1 MYPEIS
7 GSIFRQSNIQLR
19 ENVMSKK
26 VLVNLD
32 MNKNQLEN
40 VVIHNLA
47 TDPAT
52 GTLGQVIYN
61 TAEKQVK
68 QWNGSAWKA
77 IGSDVDTALSSTSTN
92 PVQNKVINTALANKV
107 DKVSGKVLSSNDYT
121 DAEKQQ
127 LASLVAGTITVDS
140 ELSDSSENPV
150 QNKVVKAA
158 LDNKLDASLL
168 GGEITPQQPSK
179 LTQAG
184 AVIQYVGNQLKALPK
199 EQFLDLTKTTFVQS
213 FAWSSTTY
221 PNSTNPN
228 LDGKPVMVLALKNSS
243 DDTVAY
249 SFLNMYELV
258 DTYTGTSPITVS
270 GRTVS
275 HANSNVTVGSYGLAS
290 NATPSFGDTFNVPYV
305 TVDAKGHVTAA
316 STKTVTVPNAI
327 ASAKAI
333 GLMSPAMYNDLIAI
347 GTSAR
352 RTDNI
357 MTNNTTAVLSAGE
370 TSLDITLPTV
380 SGKNDVYYA
389 VVDAYVTIDNAY
401 QQPVIVDWAVSGT
414 KITVSI
420 AKAVTFDINIELTYY
435 LE

>member
-158 LDNKLDASLL
+158 LDNKLNANLL

-221 PNSTNPN
+221 PDSTNPN

-275 HANSNVTVGSYGLAS
+275 HANSNVTAGSYGLAS
-290 NATPSFGDTFNVPYV
+290 NATPSFGSTFNVPYV

-316 STKTVTVPNAI
+316 STKTVTLPSKNIVKKVISAI
-327 ASAKAI
+327 PLEDTSSQIDIPGGADVI
-333 GLMSPAMYNDLIAI
+333 GVVVRTLD
-347 GTSAR
+347 GTMVVADVQIEYDS
-352 RTDNI
+352 
-357 MTNNTTAVLSAGE
+357 V
-370 TSLDITLPTV
+370 TV
-380 SGKNDVYYA
+380 SVAKVYSEALFISIY
-389 VVDAYVTIDNAY
+389 YV
-401 QQPVIVDWAVSGT
+401 
-414 KITVSI
+414 
-420 AKAVTFDINIELTYY
+420 EM
-435 LE
+435 

>member
-158 LDNKLDASLL
+158 LDNKLDTSML
-168 GGEITPQQPSK
+168 GGEITPQQASK
-179 LTQAG
+179 IPQAG
-184 AVIQYVGNQLKALPK
+184 AVIAYVANQLSALPK

-213 FAWSSTTY
+213 FAWSSTAY

-275 HANSNVTVGSYGLAS
+275 HANSGVTAGSYGLAS
-290 NATPSFGDTFNVPYV
+290 DITPKFGEKFLVPYLTENATGHTTNASNHSVVIPNNV
-305 TVDAKGHVTAA
+305 A
-316 STKTVTVPNAI
+316 TVT
-327 ASAKAI
+327 SD
-333 GLMSPAMYNDLIAI
+333 GLMSKDDKNNLGVLYTNRLKEQTGVIAVGSKSTTLTMSNDWDTLISIHAYV
-347 GTSAR
+347 GSEE
-352 RTDNI
+352 
-357 MTNNTTAVLSAGE
+357 V
-370 TSLDITLPTV
+370 
-380 SGKNDVYYA
+380 
-389 VVDAYVTIDNAY
+389 VVDVNDTGDGGE
-401 QQPVIVDWAVSGT
+401 VV
-414 KITVSI
+414 VSI
-420 AKAVTFDINIELTYY
+420 AKPYTSAIDVVMVYADLT
-435 LE
+435 

>member
-158 LDNKLDASLL
+158 LDNKLNANLL

-221 PNSTNPN
+221 PDSTNPN

-275 HANSNVTVGSYGLAS
+275 HANSNVTAGSYGLSS
-290 NATPSFGDTFNVPYV
+290 NVTPAFGSTFNVPYV

-316 STKTVTVPNAI
+316 STQTVTLPSKNIVKKVISAI
-327 ASAKAI
+327 PLEDTSSQIDIPGGADVI
-333 GLMSPAMYNDLIAI
+333 GVVVRTLD
-347 GTSAR
+347 GTMVVADVQIEYDS
-352 RTDNI
+352 
-357 MTNNTTAVLSAGE
+357 V
-370 TSLDITLPTV
+370 TV
-380 SGKNDVYYA
+380 SVAKVYSEALFISIY
-389 VVDAYVTIDNAY
+389 YV
-401 QQPVIVDWAVSGT
+401 
-414 KITVSI
+414 
-420 AKAVTFDINIELTYY
+420 EM
-435 LE
+435 

>member
-158 LDNKLDASLL
+158 LDNKLDTSML
-168 GGEITPQQPSK
+168 GGEITPQQASK
-179 LTQAG
+179 IPQAG
-184 AVIQYVGNQLKALPK
+184 AVIAYVANQLSALPK

-213 FAWSSTTY
+213 FAWSSTAY

-275 HANSNVTVGSYGLAS
+275 HANSGVTAGSYGLAS
-290 NATPSFGDTFNVPYV
+290 DITPKFGEKFLVPYLTENATGHTTNASNHSVVIPNNV
-305 TVDAKGHVTAA
+305 A
-316 STKTVTVPNAI
+316 TVT
-327 ASAKAI
+327 SD
-333 GLMSPAMYNDLIAI
+333 GLMSKDDKNNLGVLYTNRLKEQTGVIAVGSKSTTLTMSNDWDTLISIHAYV
-347 GTSAR
+347 GSEE
-352 RTDNI
+352 
-357 MTNNTTAVLSAGE
+357 V
-370 TSLDITLPTV
+370 
-380 SGKNDVYYA
+380 
-389 VVDAYVTIDNAY
+389 VVDVNDTGDDGE
-401 QQPVIVDWAVSGT
+401 VV
-414 KITVSI
+414 VSI
-420 AKAVTFDINIELTYY
+420 AKPYTSAIDVVMVYADLA
-435 LE
+435 

>member
-158 LDNKLDASLL
+158 LDNKLDTSML
-168 GGEITPQQPSK
+168 GGEITPQQASK
-179 LTQAG
+179 IPQAG
-184 AVIQYVGNQLKALPK
+184 AVIAYVANQLSALPK

-213 FAWSSTTY
+213 FAWSSTAY

-275 HANSNVTVGSYGLAS
+275 HANSGVTAGSYGLAS
-290 NATPSFGDTFNVPYV
+290 DITPKFGEKFLVPYLTENATGHTTNASNHSVVIPNNV
-305 TVDAKGHVTAA
+305 A
-316 STKTVTVPNAI
+316 TVT
-327 ASAKAI
+327 SD
-333 GLMSPAMYNDLIAI
+333 GLMSKDDKNNLGVLYTNRLKEQTGVIAVGSKSTTLTMSNDWDTLISIHAYV
-347 GTSAR
+347 GSEE
-352 RTDNI
+352 
-357 MTNNTTAVLSAGE
+357 V
-370 TSLDITLPTV
+370 
-380 SGKNDVYYA
+380 
-389 VVDAYVTIDNAY
+389 VVDVNDTGDDGE
-401 QQPVIVDWAVSGT
+401 VV
-414 KITVSI
+414 VSI
-420 AKAVTFDINIELTYY
+420 AKPYTSAIDVVMVYADLT
-435 LE
+435 

>member
-158 LDNKLDASLL
+158 LDNKLDTSML
-168 GGEITPQQPSK
+168 GGEITPQQASK
-179 LTQAG
+179 IPQAG
-184 AVIQYVGNQLKALPK
+184 AVIAYVANQLSALPK

-275 HANSNVTVGSYGLAS
+275 HANSNVTAGSYGLAS
-290 NATPSFGDTFNVPYV
+290 DITPKFGEKFLVPYLTENATGHTTNASNHSVVIPNNV
-305 TVDAKGHVTAA
+305 A
-316 STKTVTVPNAI
+316 TVT
-327 ASAKAI
+327 SD
-333 GLMSPAMYNDLIAI
+333 GLMSKDDKNNLGVLYTNRLKKQTGVIAVGSKSTTLTMSNDWDILISIHAYV
-347 GTSAR
+347 GPEE
-352 RTDNI
+352 
-357 MTNNTTAVLSAGE
+357 V
-370 TSLDITLPTV
+370 
-380 SGKNDVYYA
+380 
-389 VVDAYVTIDNAY
+389 VVDVNDTGDGGE
-401 QQPVIVDWAVSGT
+401 VV
-414 KITVSI
+414 VSI
-420 AKAVTFDINIELTYY
+420 AKPYTSAIDVVMVYADLT
-435 LE
+435 

>member
-158 LDNKLDASLL
+158 LDNKLDTSML
-168 GGEITPQQPSK
+168 GGEITPQQASK
-179 LTQAG
+179 IPQAG

-213 FAWSSTTY
+213 FAWSNTTY
-221 PNSTNPN
+221 PDSTNPN

-275 HANSNVTVGSYGLAS
+275 HANSGVTAGSYGLAS
-290 NATPSFGDTFNVPYV
+290 DITPKFGEKFLVPYLTENATGHTTNASNHSVVIPNNV
-305 TVDAKGHVTAA
+305 A
-316 STKTVTVPNAI
+316 TVT
-327 ASAKAI
+327 SD
-333 GLMSPAMYNDLIAI
+333 GLMSKDDKNKLGVLYTNRLKEQTGVIAVGSKSTTLTMSNDWDILISIHAYV
-347 GTSAR
+347 GSEE
-352 RTDNI
+352 
-357 MTNNTTAVLSAGE
+357 V
-370 TSLDITLPTV
+370 
-380 SGKNDVYYA
+380 
-389 VVDAYVTIDNAY
+389 VVDVNDTGDGGE
-401 QQPVIVDWAVSGT
+401 VV
-414 KITVSI
+414 VSI
-420 AKAVTFDINIELTYY
+420 AKPYTSAIDVVMVYADLA
-435 LE
+435 

>member
-158 LDNKLDASLL
+158 LDNKLNANLL

-221 PNSTNPN
+221 PDSTNPN

-275 HANSNVTVGSYGLAS
+275 HANSGVTAGSCGQS
-290 NATPSFGDTFNVPYV
+290 TGGTPTWGDSVTIPYV
-305 TVDAKGHVTAA
+305 TVDEKGHVTAA
-316 STKTVTVPNAI
+316 KNSMVKIPDSI
-327 ASAKAI
+327 ASESAI
-333 GLMSPAMYNDLIAI
+333 GLMSKTDKSKLDGIAETIAAMKIKAARFPANS
-347 GTSAR
+347 TSC
-352 RTDNI
+352 N
-357 MTNNTTAVLSAGE
+357 
-370 TSLDITLPTV
+370 ITLP
-380 SGKNDVYYA
+380 SAA
-389 VVDAYVTIDNAY
+389 VVLSVSACTYSDEVAVVIDWHLDNHTVVCETAQVYDDDVIEVRVLYTI
-401 QQPVIVDWAVSGT
+401 GT
-414 KITVSI
+414 L
-420 AKAVTFDINIELTYY
+420 DYE
-435 LE
+435 

>member
-158 LDNKLDASLL
+158 LDNKLDTSML
-168 GGEITPQQPSK
+168 GGEITPQQASK
-179 LTQAG
+179 IPQAG

-213 FAWSSTTY
+213 FAWSNTTY
-221 PNSTNPN
+221 PDSTNPN

-275 HANSNVTVGSYGLAS
+275 HANSGVTAGSYGLAS
-290 NATPSFGDTFNVPYV
+290 DITPKFGEKFLVPYLTENATGHTTNASNHSVVIPNNV
-305 TVDAKGHVTAA
+305 A
-316 STKTVTVPNAI
+316 TVT
-327 ASAKAI
+327 SD
-333 GLMSPAMYNDLIAI
+333 GLMSKDDKNKLGVLYTNRLKEQTGVIAVGSKSTTLTMSNDWDILISIHAYV
-347 GTSAR
+347 GSEE
-352 RTDNI
+352 
-357 MTNNTTAVLSAGE
+357 V
-370 TSLDITLPTV
+370 
-380 SGKNDVYYA
+380 
-389 VVDAYVTIDNAY
+389 VVDVNDTGDDGE
-401 QQPVIVDWAVSGT
+401 VV
-414 KITVSI
+414 VSI
-420 AKAVTFDINIELTYY
+420 AKPYTSAIDVVMVYADLA
-435 LE
+435 

>member
-1 MYPEIS
+1 
-7 GSIFRQSNIQLR
+7 
-19 ENVMSKK
+19 MSKK

-150 QNKVVKAA
+150 QNKVVKTA
-158 LDNKLDASLL
+158 LDNKVDVGRIISEVHPQFGSSLP
-168 GGEITPQQPSK
+168 TN
-179 LTQAG
+179 A
-184 AVIQYVGNQLKALPK
+184 AVLQYVQAQLSALPK

-275 HANSNVTVGSYGLAS
+275 HANSGVTAGSYGLAS
-290 NATPSFGDTFNVPYV
+290 DITPKFGEKFLVPYLTENATGHTTNASNHSVVIPNNV
-305 TVDAKGHVTAA
+305 A
-316 STKTVTVPNAI
+316 TVT
-327 ASAKAI
+327 SD
-333 GLMSPAMYNDLIAI
+333 GLMSKDDKNKLGVLYTNRLKEQTGVIAVGSKSTTLTMSNDWDTLISIHAYV
-347 GTSAR
+347 GSEE
-352 RTDNI
+352 
-357 MTNNTTAVLSAGE
+357 V
-370 TSLDITLPTV
+370 
-380 SGKNDVYYA
+380 
-389 VVDAYVTIDNAY
+389 VVDVNDTGDDGE
-401 QQPVIVDWAVSGT
+401 VV
-414 KITVSI
+414 VSI
-420 AKAVTFDINIELTYY
+420 AKPYTSAIDVVMVYADLA
-435 LE
+435 

>member
-1 MYPEIS
+1 
-7 GSIFRQSNIQLR
+7 
-19 ENVMSKK
+19 MSKK

-150 QNKVVKAA
+150 QNKVVKTA
-158 LDNKLDASLL
+158 LDNKLDTSML
-168 GGEITPQQPSK
+168 GGEITPQQASK
-179 LTQAG
+179 IPQAG
-184 AVIQYVGNQLKALPK
+184 AVIAYVANQLSALPK

-213 FAWSSTTY
+213 FAWSSTAY

-275 HANSNVTVGSYGLAS
+275 HANSGVTAGSYGLAS
-290 NATPSFGDTFNVPYV
+290 DITPKFGEKFLVPYLTENATGHTTNASNHSVVIPNNV
-305 TVDAKGHVTAA
+305 A
-316 STKTVTVPNAI
+316 TVT
-327 ASAKAI
+327 SD
-333 GLMSPAMYNDLIAI
+333 GLMSKDDKNNLGVLYTNRLKEQTGVIAVGSKSTTLTMSNDWDTLISIHAYV
-347 GTSAR
+347 GSEE
-352 RTDNI
+352 
-357 MTNNTTAVLSAGE
+357 V
-370 TSLDITLPTV
+370 
-380 SGKNDVYYA
+380 
-389 VVDAYVTIDNAY
+389 VVDVNDTGDDGE
-401 QQPVIVDWAVSGT
+401 VV
-414 KITVSI
+414 VSI
-420 AKAVTFDINIELTYY
+420 AKPYTSAIDVVMVYADLA
-435 LE
+435 

>member
-150 QNKVVKAA
+150 QNKVVKTA
-158 LDNKLDASLL
+158 LDNKLDTSML
-168 GGEITPQQPSK
+168 GGEITPQQASK
-179 LTQAG
+179 IPQAG
-184 AVIQYVGNQLKALPK
+184 AVIAYVANQLSALPK

-213 FAWSSTTY
+213 FAWSSTAY

-275 HANSNVTVGSYGLAS
+275 HANSGVTAGSYGLAS
-290 NATPSFGDTFNVPYV
+290 DITPKFGEKFLVPYLTENATGHTTNASNHSVVIPNNV
-305 TVDAKGHVTAA
+305 A
-316 STKTVTVPNAI
+316 TVT
-327 ASAKAI
+327 SD
-333 GLMSPAMYNDLIAI
+333 GLMSKDDKNNLGVLYTNRLKEQTGVIAVGSKSTTLTMSNDWDTLISIHAYV
-347 GTSAR
+347 GSEE
-352 RTDNI
+352 
-357 MTNNTTAVLSAGE
+357 V
-370 TSLDITLPTV
+370 
-380 SGKNDVYYA
+380 
-389 VVDAYVTIDNAY
+389 VVDVNDTGDGGE
-401 QQPVIVDWAVSGT
+401 VV
-414 KITVSI
+414 VSI
-420 AKAVTFDINIELTYY
+420 AKPYTSAIDVVMVYADLA
-435 LE
+435 

>member
-1 MYPEIS
+1 
-7 GSIFRQSNIQLR
+7 
-19 ENVMSKK
+19 MSKK

-158 LDNKLDASLL
+158 LDNKLNANLL

-221 PNSTNPN
+221 PDSTNPN

-275 HANSNVTVGSYGLAS
+275 HANSNVTAGSYGLAS
-290 NATPSFGDTFNVPYV
+290 NATPSFGSTFNVPYV

-316 STKTVTVPNAI
+316 STKTVTLPSKNIVKKVISAI
-327 ASAKAI
+327 PLEDTSSQIDIPGGADVI
-333 GLMSPAMYNDLIAI
+333 GVVVRTLD
-347 GTSAR
+347 GTMVVADVQIEYDS
-352 RTDNI
+352 
-357 MTNNTTAVLSAGE
+357 V
-370 TSLDITLPTV
+370 TV
-380 SGKNDVYYA
+380 SVAKVYSEALFISIY
-389 VVDAYVTIDNAY
+389 YV
-401 QQPVIVDWAVSGT
+401 
-414 KITVSI
+414 
-420 AKAVTFDINIELTYY
+420 EM
-435 LE
+435 